1 MRRTKAWAACTA
13 LIALM
18 LVLAGCAGNNGNGNS
33 GGTNTN
39 TNAASES
46 SNSGGGSN
54 TAVDEGVLADIK
66 ERGKLVVGVKF
77 DTKLFGLK
85 DPGTG
90 NVEGFDVD
98 IAKQIAKAIL
108 GDESKIELKEVT
120 SKTRIPMLNNGE
132 IDLIV
137 ATMTITEER
146 RKEVDFSDVYFNAG
160 QSLLVKKGSP
170 ITGLADVTKD
180 TKVLGV
186 KGATS
191 IKNIEDKVPGL
202 KVLQFEN
209 YQEAFTALRAG
220 KGDALTTDNAI
231 LYGMTK
237 QDESYA
243 VVGGTF
249 TDEPYGIAIKKG
261 ESALVTQVNETLK
274 GLKDSGEYDALYEK
288 WIGEKPAAE

>member
-1 MRRTKAWAACTA
+1 MLKWRSVNLLGA
-13 LIALM
+13 M
-18 LVLAGCAGNNGNGNS
+18 LVAVMLVASACGTKNDNAGGGEANGSNAGS
-33 GGTNTN
+33 G
-39 TNAASES
+39 TNAAAS
-46 SNSGGGSN
+46 
-54 TAVDEGVLADIK
+54 ADEGVLKEIK

-85 DPGTG
+85 DPASGE
-90 NVEGFDVD
+90 VEGFDVD
-98 IAKQIAKAIL
+98 IAKQVAKKVF
-108 GDESKIELKEVT
+108 GDESKLELKEVT

-132 IDLIV
+132 IDMII
-137 ATMTITEER
+137 ATMTITEDR
-146 RKEVDFSDVYFNAG
+146 KKEVDFSDVYFKAG
-160 QSLLVKKGSP
+160 QSLLVKKGSS
-170 ITGLADVTKD
+170 ITGIADVTKD

-191 IKNIEDKVPGL
+191 IKNIEEKIPGL
-202 KVLQFEN
+202 KVQQYEN

-237 QDESYA
+237 QDDNYE

-261 ESALVTQVNETLK
+261 ESALVALVNDTLK
-274 GLKDSGEYDALYEK
+274 GLRDSGEYDGIYEK
-288 WIGEKPAAE
+288 WIGEKPPAE